1 MEKLT
6 REMAEREEAANMI
19 DALHDGSFELTG
31 EFLTKYA
38 GDAVGALLLAVKPR
52 DRAYVLSSTID
63 EGRAYFPGGIAELP
77 ADGFWLP
84 SGEIEVQFE
93 GEASDCFA
101 DVDDWTIHSDLAYL
115 YTGYGL
121 VVPVDLAVLS
131 ANVSAILSDSKKA
144 VQETRVSHLLGV
156 KVD

>member
-1 MEKLT
+1 METVKLT
-6 REMAEREEAANMI
+6 REMAERQESEGMI
-19 DALHDGSFELTG
+19 
-31 EFLTKYA
+31 
-38 GDAVGALLLAVKPR
+38 GALLDGSYALGADFLSRYAGAKVR
-52 DRAYVLSSTID
+52 ALLLQLDECDRAYAL
-63 EGRAYFPGGIAELP
+63 EGTFGDALFPGGIAELQ

-131 ANVSAILSDSKKA
+131 ANVSAILSD
-144 VQETRVSHLLGV
+144 
-156 KVD
+156 